1 MKLIAYPDADLSCG
15 LSTSGILI
23 CGNKESISKVQDAL
37 HAQHEVVPWLRTE
50 IERLDELVEM
60 YREEYN

>member
-1 MKLIAYPDADLSCG
+1 MKPIAYPDADLSCG

-23 CGNKESISKVQDAL
+23 CGNKESIRKVQDAL
-37 HAQHEVVPWLRTE
+37 HAQQAVVPWLRTE
-50 IERLDELVEM
+50 IERLEELVEM